1 MDNIKNLI
9 PAYLKDARLNCA
21 VLIEENSPIELKSRL
36 YIAIASSVA
45 LRSPRLSE
53 ALLTEIKAAGLDEKL
68 YEAAVQAG
76 SLMAM
81 NNIYYGTRGLLPLE
95 ISGQLPPPRLRM
107 NAIMNHGIDKHLFEL
122 MCLAA
127 STVGKCKDCLSAHA
141 ASILKSG
148 GSVDQINDAIRIAA
162 VTSSIAAAL
171 ELV

>member
-95 ISGQLPPPRLRM
+95 ISVWDFTEMSHLISPGLSQCHLRTEGTPVL
-107 NAIMNHGIDKHLFEL
+107 NFT
-122 MCLAA
+122 LAQ
-127 STVGKCKDCLSAHA
+127 SLS
-141 ASILKSG
+141 I
-148 GSVDQINDAIRIAA
+148 
-162 VTSSIAAAL
+162 TC
-171 ELV
+171 